1 MIKVRKLIAY
11 YISSLIIF
19 LTLILLINQ
28 NGSNVDEVIELVDN
42 DESVSQQDFVANQT
56 KPPYDRLLAMP
67 ILENSNSIQVK

>member
-1 MIKVRKLIAY
+1 MIKVRKLTAY

-28 NGSNVDEVIELVDN
+28 NESNVDEVIELVDN
-42 DESVSQQDFVANQT
+42 DKSVSQQNFVNET
-56 KPPYDRLLAMP
+56 KPPYNQLLALP